1 MSNLC
6 ASSAKGSAAPVAF
19 VNKFLDGAAHTRKWA
34 NMQNIRFLA
43 AASVAA
49 SLLLSACSNEPE
61 VVDTNP
67 DPMKEE
73 LAKAAPV
80 DLPPAIQASR
90 TYRCKDNSLVYIDF
104 MSNNT
109 AIVRKEKGAE
119 PPVATV
125 TAETPGGAYKSADGF
140 TVSGNSA

>member
-1 MSNLC
+1 MAMNKINLI
-6 ASSAKGSAAPVAF
+6 AATSIAAF
-19 VNKFLDGAAHTRKWA
+19 L
-34 NMQNIRFLA
+34 
-43 AASVAA
+43 S
-49 SLLLSACSNEPE
+49 LSACKPQQE

-80 DLPPAIQASR
+80 ELPPAIQASR

-109 AIVRKEKGAE
+109 AIVRKGKGAE
-119 PPVATV
+119 PALATV
-125 TAETPGGAYKSADGF
+125 TAETAGGAYKSADGYS
-140 TVSGNSA
+140 VSGNSQQITYSSPSGGSQSCKG